1 MDVEMHIDIETDSMA
16 ESLDE
21 KHLTGRNRR
30 LLYEWRLLNKSTS
43 GRKDISC
50 QVQECNSAGLPIVYL
65 ILYNIRSI
73 CGLENIDRL
82 GEKGI
87 INKPIF
93 ASQFKMLIEIPE
105 GYPCI
110 DAPVK
115 FSFLTYDVHGKTIPH
130 PWHPNIRYFGDMA
143 GRVCLNIPD
152 TYTDLAWCVE
162 RVAAYLRYDLYHA
175 IQEPPY
181 PEDLKVAKWVITQ
194 GEPKDWVFFE
204 QEQVS
209 QI

>member
-1 MDVEMHIDIETDSMA
+1 MDREVRINIENDKII
-16 ESLDE
+16 ESFDE

-30 LLYEWRLLNKSTS
+30 LFYEWRLLTQLTTNHQ
-43 GRKDISC
+43 DISC
-50 QVQECNSAGLPIVYL
+50 QVQERNAIGLPITYL
-65 ILYNIRSI
+65 IVYNIRSI
-73 CGLENIDRL
+73 CGVESIERL
-82 GEKGI
+82 GENGI

-110 DAPVK
+110 DAPVR
-115 FSFLTYDVHGKTIPH
+115 FGFLTSDMQGKKIPH
-130 PWHPNIRYFGDMA
+130 PWHPNIRFFGDMA
-143 GRVCLNIPD
+143 GRVCLNAPD

-181 PEDLKVAKWVITQ
+181 PEDLKVAKWVIIQ
-194 GEPKDWVFFE
+194 GEPKEWIFF
-204 QEQVS
+204 
-209 QI
+209 